1 MATRAFAVEDGN
13 LNNKSIITTKKVAYK
28 DIDLTFTA
36 KPSGDIYKK
45 EDAAAVKQS
54 VKNILMT
61 NVMEKPF
68 NTSYGGNLNDFLF
81 ELDTEIEADILR
93 DRIFETIALHEPR
106 ALVRKVEIF
115 DFPERNEVTVSI
127 QFQVLNA
134 VEPITLEL
142 SLMRLR

>member
-28 DIDLTFTA
+28 DIDLTFAA

-93 DRIFETIALHEPR
+93 DRIFEIALPR
-106 ALVRKVEIF
+106 F
-115 DFPERNEVTVSI
+115 
-127 QFQVLNA
+127 
-134 VEPITLEL
+134 LENGGCL
-142 SLMRLR
+142 D